1 MNVDRFNYKQ
11 GKTFRE
17 EANEYLTQK
26 LNRKMQKEKQQ
37 QKQNIFMSEVERR
50 KRLLME

>member
-17 EANEYLTQK
+17 EANDF
-26 LNRKMQKEKQQ
+26 LNKKMEK
-37 QKQNIFMSEVERR
+37 KHE
-50 KRLLME
+50 

>member
-17 EANEYLTQK
+17 EANEFLA
-26 LNRKMQKEKQQ
+26 NKMQQKFKEARKET
-37 QKQNIFMSEVERR
+37 KDHIFMVEVER
-50 KRLLME
+50 KKQ